1 MTTKQT
7 IQVGDE
13 VTWTQ
18 TSQSGRTISMR
29 QRTGI
34 VQQIED
40 DTATVMPARRGKLV
54 KITMD
59 KLQRTDSGPTQL
71 TRFVE
76 ALFAAH
82 RQRPIAR
89 RQKEN
94 LMPPKIIGSSPNSVL
109 MGTTQ
114 FS

>member
-18 TSQSGRTISMR
+18 TSQNGRTISMR
-29 QRTGI
+29 QRTGV

-40 DTATVMPARRGKLV
+40 DTATVKPTGRGKLV
-54 KITMD
+54 KVTVD
-59 KLQRTDSGPTQL
+59 DLQKTDSGPTQL
-71 TRFVE
+71 TQFVE

-82 RQRPIAR
+82 RQRAEGESHDP
-89 RQKEN
+89 
-94 LMPPKIIGSSPNSVL
+94 
-109 MGTTQ
+109 
-114 FS
+114 